1 MINFF
6 FPTCRVYSKKQTR
19 VTVNQH
25 IFKFGLNDIFIEN
38 KINDDNYENI
48 QVAEY
53 LQKIQPHLK
62 VQVKID

>member
-1 MINFF
+1 M
-6 FPTCRVYSKKQTR
+6 YSKKQTR

-48 QVAEY
+48 QLAEY

-62 VQVKID
+62 V